1 MTTLAQIGFTTL
13 GGSSI
18 LLVTMCLFGCAM
30 RVRSPLIAPR
40 ATARPKSVIYS
51 PYDTKRG
58 NPWWGWIGWSLR
70 LSYDTL
76 LQGIPG
82 TGTREAGLRGS
93 LLRVNLDGI
102 VLLRFHAVCL
112 RVASVATVLFVTL
125 LVPAFYS
132 AQCYRGPATMLSNA
146 AAAAAAAA
154 QNNTSSTGDGV
165 VDYYWPDDD
174 NAVLFDL
181 PDYCS
186 QNFTYNLT
194 DYERITIK
202 NVPSI
207 ENQKWTQ
214 TIFLQQDGILWRL
227 YATVICFAVVA
238 AYLCHQLKQEW
249 IQILAMR
256 RVYYLEYDIWGERR
270 EELKQTML
278 LDDDDYDEANADPK
292 QQPRA
297 PERHLIERDPW
308 IPHPE
313 QRETVPNIALYSI
326 LVGGL
331 PSLPEQAADS
341 FNAQATIQFSKR
353 ESIDWQL
360 SLTTTFFDHCVPN
373 QPGFSSSIAAVT
385 IIPSAQ
391 DLSVAWRKW
400 YAAASKLRRLRF
412 IRHQISLKR
421 HYDIEEAVSELDENE
436 IAKYGYGDDEN
447 NNNAVDEIDYGYGD
461 DGPSPTNGT
470 TTPVVRRSIPDTTS
484 VDYGYGDDDAND
496 NAPGGLSI
504 TTSYD
509 NTPGNDVVVTK
520 QVDFG
525 YEPAVPDHAAAGSA
539 AQQPTP
545 RDIYSVAKNRNY
557 FHKVLGAQDDDDQDH
572 IYSSNEFGPEQ
583 AAVYAREFAQAAAPC
598 CPVGCMEGRIRRAG
612 IDQLLELERITAM
625 EVHEANLDLR
635 AARRRATRADTVFT
649 QRQSTLV
656 HAHSCIQVGVQEGGE
671 GKSPEALDEDAEIED
686 LIPLEVKRQKLLSR
700 YNRKQSMDY
709 ALESDKEQRV
719 ARLNQLENVVPGD
732 LGLEAQLFK
741 KTADQHKRTPSLSNG
756 PPTTNN
762 TSMRTKHHRK
772 TPSLDGIEYPMHI
785 ATEAHLTS
793 DSDGSASGSGHR
805 VKPVLTTASRL
816 SNIKENNSC
825 MSSVGDLD
833 VVDEINTSS
842 AHWAQVETII
852 TEANENIDMQN
863 QPIPD
868 GQWKLPNIRKLFS
881 IKETG
886 KEIGKW
892 AQQQSMDAVDNL
904 ARESTYAVVTFT
916 SRQAAVAARSCLADG
931 RGAGRWQTLKEIPI
945 PPLSD
950 AAPADLVTF
959 RNCCRPVTLS
969 INERQKN
976 VRNYMYVF
984 VCVDFEQGKH
994 VSRKMHKI
1002 HRQLLL
1008 TIHSAYRAMTLLAA
1022 MYTFYTIPL
1031 TAAAQLIDPKD
1042 LEKLIPSIEGFGEG
1056 NRQRLVNLLSGLT
1069 TALIWS
1075 TFFALC
1081 PIFFKVSLQSFVL
1094 PAHVLIRSI
1103 PFRSPCRQLHTSAPR
1118 QRVWPMPSL
1127 RPCNTTGGS
1136 WC

>member
-18 LLVTMCLFGCAM
+18 LLLTLCLFGCAV

-40 ATARPKSVIYS
+40 ATARPPSVIYS
-51 PYDTKRG
+51 RYGDRG
-58 NPWWGWIGWSLR
+58 SAWCGWIIWSLR

-82 TGTREAGLRGS
+82 TGTREAGLSGS

-125 LVPAFYS
+125 LVPAFLS
-132 AQCYRGPATMLSNA
+132 AQCYKPE
-146 AAAAAAAA
+146 
-154 QNNTSSTGDGV
+154 
-165 VDYYWPDDD
+165 DYD
-174 NAVLFDL
+174 NATGICDENTL
-181 PDYCS
+181 
-186 QNFTYNLT
+186 YNLT
-194 DYERITIK
+194 DYERTTIK

-207 ENQKWTQ
+207 TGSERWTD
-214 TIFLQQDGILWRL
+214 TVFEQQDGILWRL
-227 YATVICFAVVA
+227 YATVVCFAIVA
-238 AYLCHQLKQEW
+238 AYLCHQLQQEW

-278 LDDDDYDEANADPK
+278 FDDYNRGK
-292 QQPRA
+292 KKN
-297 PERHLIERDPW
+297 PERHLVDRDPW

-341 FNAQATIQFSKR
+341 FNAEATIQFSKR

-421 HYDIEEAVSELDENE
+421 HYDIEEAVSELGEEVVLDDVN
-436 IAKYGYGDDEN
+436 KYGYGDE
-447 NNNAVDEIDYGYGD
+447 AAEIDYGYGD
-461 DGPSPTNGT
+461 TMVENGPSQG
-470 TTPVVRRSIPDTTS
+470 RSPMPADMTQTS
-484 VDYGYGDDDAND
+484 LDYGDDLEFGD
-496 NAPGGLSI
+496 PPLSI
-504 TTSYD
+504 STSYD
-509 NTPGNDVVVTK
+509 DSPDVIVSK

-525 YEPAVPDHAAAGSA
+525 YGTAVPDNAAAADLGYETAIPDNA
-539 AQQPTP
+539 AVSEAPGIPNVPTP
-545 RDIYSVAKNRNY
+545 RDIYSASKNKNY
-557 FHKVLGAQDDDDQDH
+557 FQQVLGVENDDDH
-572 IYSSNEFGPEQ
+572 HNIYTSRDFGPEQ

-598 CPVGCMEGRIRRAG
+598 CPVGCMEGRIRRAR
-612 IDQLLELERITAM
+612 IDQLLEMERITAI

-635 AARRRATRADTVFT
+635 AARRRATRADTVFP
-649 QRQSTLV
+649 QRQASVL
-656 HAHSCIQVGVQEGGE
+656 HAHSCIQVGARDSDDDDDE
-671 GKSPEALDEDAEIED
+671 KDDEDD
-686 LIPLEVKRQKLLSR
+686 YIPALSLQAKQNKLLSR
-700 YNRKQSMDY
+700 YNRKASMDNFK
-709 ALESDKEQRV
+709 ESDKVKREE
-719 ARLNQLENVVPGD
+719 RLNQLENVAPSD
-732 LGLEAQLFK
+732 LGLEAKLYK
-741 KTADQHKRTPSLSNG
+741 SIKTTGATGTTPPATNGNRKRNPSMNGANTAPSVPRLTSSN
-756 PPTTNN
+756 
-762 TSMRTKHHRK
+762 SLRSKQSFRSK
-772 TPSLDGIEYPMHI
+772 PSLDGIEYPVNMT
-785 ATEAHLTS
+785 TEAHLTLDS
-793 DSDGSASGSGHR
+793 SDGSASGSANR

-816 SNIKENNSC
+816 SNIKERDSADD
-825 MSSVGDLD
+825 MDHVP
-833 VVDEINTSS
+833 DESGSS

-852 TEANENIDMQN
+852 TEANDRENQTH
-863 QPIPD
+863 PVPD
-868 GQWKLPNIRKLFS
+868 GQWRLPNFQDVRNFFS
-881 IKETG
+881 IKEKG

-976 VRNYMYVF
+976 VRHY
-984 VCVDFEQGKH
+984 
-994 VSRKMHKI
+994 
-1002 HRQLLL
+1002 L
-1008 TIHSAYRAMTLLAA
+1008 
-1022 MYTFYTIPL
+1022 
-1031 TAAAQLIDPKD
+1031 
-1042 LEKLIPSIEGFGEG
+1042 
-1056 NRQRLVNLLSGLT
+1056 
-1069 TALIWS
+1069 
-1075 TFFALC
+1075 
-1081 PIFFKVSLQSFVL
+1081 
-1094 PAHVLIRSI
+1094 
-1103 PFRSPCRQLHTSAPR
+1103 
-1118 QRVWPMPSL
+1118 
-1127 RPCNTTGGS
+1127 
-1136 WC
+1136 